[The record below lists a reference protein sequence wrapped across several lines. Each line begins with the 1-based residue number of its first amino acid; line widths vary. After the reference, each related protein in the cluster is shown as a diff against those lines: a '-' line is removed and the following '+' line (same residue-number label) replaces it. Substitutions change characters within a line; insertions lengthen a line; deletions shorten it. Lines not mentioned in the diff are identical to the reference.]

1 MASLDFA
8 QEPLYRTVAAEQEII
23 FAIREDTGIVA
34 NESKVKFVATVNVGS
49 DSSALTEIGVF
60 KTTPNAAERG
70 IFDFG
75 TILKNYV
82 NPDYTGMSDSL
93 TTSTFKGTNYSDT
106 NYHPIHVIDEFC
118 LGHSS
123 TKWFQIDFTIEY
135 LGADPS
141 YPNLVAEDPSDSV
154 VSYNHYLYNGVVY
167 DTDPL
172 KSSYTLS
179 YYRFGYDLKEAGY
192 TCEGTTIATA
202 GALSDAPK
210 VQYARLTDYGTL
222 PYFTGMTN
230 QTTYGF
236 HVLQMGAVEV
246 IMYDDA
252 GGTLG
257 SFSFIPSSS
266 NGGYIGTPTTTL
278 SEANIM
284 YIGCFPANFD
294 GAGYG
299 TWNTNKAAC
308 SYYTVQPET
317 TSGTSLGQLYTINII
332 CDDARGYDGVRLTWL
347 NKHGTWD
354 YYTFTKKSVRSV
366 SSRRKTY
373 TQLGGTWNESIYKLR
388 GSSGGRKNFRV
399 DSKEKIKVNTDYVS
413 ELDSVWFE
421 QLMNSPEVFIL
432 NGYQSDSGGVL
443 RRYVQPVTITTSNYT
458 RKTVANDRLI
468 QYSFEVERTTNL
480 RTQSV

>member
-1 MASLDFA
+1 MALKFA
-8 QEPLYRTVAAEQEII
+8 QRPRYETIAAEQEII
-23 FAIREDTGIVA
+23 FAIEETGSKVED
-34 NESKVKFVATVNVGS
+34 ESKVKFVAKVNVGS

-60 KTTPNAAERG
+60 KTTPNAAEVG

-82 NPDYTGMSDSL
+82 SPDYTGMSDSL
-93 TTSTFKGTNYSDT
+93 TTSQYKGTDYSMTD
-106 NYHPIHVIDEFC
+106 YHPIHVIDEFC

-123 TKWFQIDFTIEY
+123 TTWFQIDFAIEY
-135 LGADPS
+135 LGANS
-141 YPNLVAEDPSDSV
+141 NFPNLVAEHPSLGTSSDP
-154 VSYNHYLYNGVVY
+154 YFLYNGVVY

-172 KSSYTLS
+172 DSSYS
-179 YYRFGYDLKEAGY
+179 SNVYKFGYNLNKLGGY
-192 TCEGTTIATA
+192 ISNATTVG

-222 PYFTGMTN
+222 PYFSGLNGNTQSFAAYQIEDVTVEM
-230 QTTYGF
+230 YGDSG
-236 HVLQMGAVEV
+236 L
-246 IMYDDA
+246 
-252 GGTLG
+252 LG
-257 SFSFIPSSS
+257 SFSFQPSSS
-266 NGGYIGTPTTTL
+266 NGGYNGSPSTTL
-278 SEANIM
+278 SEADIM

-294 GAGYG
+294 GAGH
-299 TWNTNKAAC
+299 TFWTANKAAC
-308 SYYTVQPET
+308 TYYKVRPET
-317 TSGTSLGQLYTINII
+317 LSVPIGEFYTINII
-332 CDDARGYDGVRLTWL
+332 CDDARGYEGVRLTWL
-347 NKHGTWD
+347 NKQGTWD
-354 YYTFTKKSVRSV
+354 YYTFNKKSVRSV

-388 GSSGGRKNFRV
+388 GSSGGRKNFKV

-432 NGYQSDSGGVL
+432 NEYQSDSGGVL

>member
-1 MASLDFA
+1 MALQFA
-8 QEPLYRTVAAEQEII
+8 QRPRYETIAAEQEII
-23 FAIREDTGIVA
+23 FAIKESGSIVED
-34 NESKVKFVATVNVGS
+34 ESKVKFVAKVNVGS
-49 DSSALTEIGVF
+49 DSAALTEIGVF
-60 KTTPNAAERG
+60 KTTPNAAEVG

-82 NPDYTGMSDSL
+82 SPDYTGMSDSL
-93 TTSTFKGTNYSDT
+93 TTSQYKGTNYSMTD
-106 NYHPIHVIDEFC
+106 YHPIHVIDEFC

-123 TKWFQIDFTIEY
+123 TKWFQIDFFIEY
-135 LGADPS
+135 LGAAVD
-141 YPNLVAEDPSDSV
+141 YPNMVAIDESLDLSSTV
-154 VSYNHYLYNGVVY
+154 YFLYNGVVY

-172 KSSYTLS
+172 DSSNSNNVYK
-179 YYRFGYDLKEAGY
+179 FGYNLYKSGGY
-192 TCEGTTIATA
+192 ISNSLPGVDDG

-222 PYFTGMTN
+222 PYFSGLNANTQSFAAYQIDNVSVTM
-230 QTTYGF
+230 YGDSG
-236 HVLQMGAVEV
+236 L
-246 IMYDDA
+246 
-252 GGTLG
+252 LG
-257 SFSFIPSSS
+257 SFTFTATSS
-266 NGGYIGTPTTTL
+266 NGGYNGSPSTTL
-278 SEANIM
+278 SEADIM

-294 GAGYG
+294 GAGNPFW
-299 TWNTNKAAC
+299 TANKAAC
-308 SYYTVQPET
+308 TYYTVRPET
-317 TSGTSLGQLYTINII
+317 SSVPIGELYTIHII
-332 CDDARGYDGVRLTWL
+332 CDDARGYEGVRLTWL
-347 NKHGTWD
+347 NKQGTWD
-354 YYTFTKKSVRSV
+354 YYTFNKKSVRSV

-388 GSSGGRKNFRV
+388 GSSGGRKNYKV
-399 DSKEKIKVNTDYVS
+399 DSKEKIKVNTDYVNES
-413 ELDSVWFE
+413 EAIWFE

>member
-1 MASLDFA
+1 MALQFA
-8 QEPLYRTVAAEQEII
+8 QIPRYKTLAAEEQII
-23 FAIREDTGIVA
+23 FAIKESGSIVA
-34 NESKVKFVATVNVGS
+34 NESKVKFVAKVNVGS

-60 KTTPNAAERG
+60 KTTPNAAEVG

-82 NPDYTGMSDSL
+82 SPDYTGISDSL
-93 TTSTFKGTNYSDT
+93 TTSQYKGTDFSVAD
-106 NYHPIHVIDEFC
+106 YHPIHVIDEFC

-123 TKWFQIDFTIEY
+123 TKWFQIDFFIEY
-135 LGADPS
+135 LDADPS
-141 YPNLVAEDPSDSV
+141 YPNLVAEDPSLGIASTD
-154 VSYNHYLYNGVVY
+154 HYLYNGVVY

-172 KSSYTLS
+172 RSDNFNSIYK
-179 YYRFGYDLKEAGY
+179 FGYDLSAAGY
-192 TCEGTTIATA
+192 ICNAATISTA
-202 GALSDAPK
+202 GALSDAPL

-230 QTTYGF
+230 QTTYSYD
-236 HVLQMGAVEV
+236 VIQATAVDV
-246 IMYDDA
+246 IMYNAA
-252 GGTLG
+252 GASLG
-257 SFSFIPSSS
+257 NFQINPTSS
-266 NGGYIGTPTTTL
+266 NGGYNGSPSTNL
-278 SEANIM
+278 SEANLM

-294 GAGYG
+294 GAANA
-299 TWNTNKAAC
+299 TWTANKAAC
-308 SYYTVQPET
+308 SYYTLRPEAT
-317 TSGTSLGQLYTINII
+317 VGTPLGQLYTINII

-373 TQLGGTWNESIYKLR
+373 TQLGGTWNESIYKLH

-399 DSKEKIKVNTDYVS
+399 DSKEKIKVNTDYVNES
-413 ELDSVWFE
+413 EAIWFE

-432 NGYQSDSGGVL
+432 NEYQSDSGGVL

>member
-1 MASLDFA
+1 MASLDFS
-8 QEPLYRTVAAEQEII
+8 QEPLYRTVAAEQDII
-23 FAIREDTGIVA
+23 FSVLEDTGIVA
-34 NESKVKFVATVNVGS
+34 NESKVKFIARVNVGS

-82 NPDYTGMSDSL
+82 NPDYTGMSDTL
-93 TTSTFKGTNYSDT
+93 TTSTFKGTNYSDI
-106 NYHPIHVIDEFC
+106 NYHPIHVIDSFC

-135 LGADPS
+135 VGADPS
-141 YPNLVAEDPSDSV
+141 YPDLVAEDTSDSLS
-154 VSYNHYLYNGVVY
+154 SYKHYLYNGVVY
-167 DTDPL
+167 NTDPL
-172 KSSYTLS
+172 KSLYSLS
-179 YYRFGYDLKEAGY
+179 YRFGYDLDTAGY
-192 TCEGTTIATA
+192 ICNATTTATA

-230 QTTYGF
+230 ATTYGF
-236 HVLQMGAVEV
+236 SVLIMGVVEV
-246 IMYDDA
+246 TMYNDA

-257 SFSFIPSSS
+257 SFTFIPSST
-266 NGGYIGTPTTTL
+266 NGGYMGGSSTNL
-278 SEANIM
+278 SEGNLM

-294 GAGYG
+294 GAGYA

-317 TSGTSLGQLYTINII
+317 TGGISLGQLYTINII
-332 CDDARGYDGVRLTWL
+332 CDDARGHEGIRLTWL

-354 YYTFTKKSVRSV
+354 YYTFNKKSVRSV
-366 SSRRKTY
+366 SSKRKTY
-373 TQLGGTWNESIYKLR
+373 TQLGGTWNESTYKLYS
-388 GSSGGRKNFRV
+388 SSGGKKNYKV

-413 ELDSVWFE
+413 ESESVWFE

-432 NGYQSDSGGVL
+432 NGFQSDTGGVL

>member
-1 MASLDFA
+1 MALKFA
-8 QEPLYRTVAAEQEII
+8 QIPRYKTLAAEEQII
-23 FAIREDTGIVA
+23 FAIDETGTIVED
-34 NESKVKFVATVNVGS
+34 ESKVKFIAKVNVAS
-49 DSSALTEIGVF
+49 DRAALTEIGVF
-60 KTTPNAAERG
+60 KTTPNAAEVG

-93 TTSTFKGTNYSDT
+93 TTSQYKGTDFSVTD
-106 NYHPIHVIDEFC
+106 YHPIHVIDEFC

-123 TKWFQIDFTIEY
+123 TKWFQIDFAIEY
-135 LGADPS
+135 EGANPS
-141 YPNLVAEDPSDSV
+141 YPDLVAEDPSLGTSSDP
-154 VSYNHYLYNGVVY
+154 YFLYNGVVY

-172 KSSYTLS
+172 RSDNYNSIYK
-179 YYRFGYDLKEAGY
+179 FGYDLSAVGY
-192 TCEGTTIATA
+192 ICNAATISTA
-202 GALSDAPK
+202 GALSDAPL

-230 QTTYGF
+230 ATTYGF
-236 HVLQMGAVEV
+236 SVLIMGVVEV
-246 IMYDDA
+246 TMYNDA

-257 SFSFIPSSS
+257 SFTFIPSST
-266 NGGYIGTPTTTL
+266 NGGYMGGSSTTL
-278 SEANIM
+278 SEGNLI

-294 GAGYG
+294 GAGNAVW
-299 TWNTNKAAC
+299 TANKAAC
-308 SYYTVQPET
+308 SYYTLRPET
-317 TSGTSLGQLYTINII
+317 TTGTPLGQLYTINII
-332 CDDARGYDGVRLTWL
+332 CEDSRGYDGVRLTWL

-354 YYTFTKKSVRSV
+354 YYTFNKKSVRSV

-373 TQLGGTWNESIYKLR
+373 TQLGGTWNESIYKLH
-388 GSSGGRKNFRV
+388 GSSGGKKNYKV
-399 DSKEKIKVNTDYVS
+399 DSKEKIKINTDYVS
-413 ELDSVWFE
+413 ESESVWFE

-432 NGYQSDSGGVL
+432 NGFQSDLAGVL
-443 RRYVQPVTITTSNYT
+443 RRYVQPVTITTSTYT

>member
-1 MASLDFA
+1 MALKFA
-8 QEPLYRTVAAEQEII
+8 QRPLYKTLAAEQQII
-23 FAIREDTGIVA
+23 FAIKETTTIVA
-34 NESKVKFVATVNVGS
+34 NESKVKFVAKVNVGS

-60 KTTPNAAERG
+60 KTTPNEAEVG

-82 NPDYTGMSDSL
+82 NPDYTGMSDTL
-93 TTSTFKGTNYSDT
+93 TTSQYKKTNYSITD
-106 NYHPIHVIDEFC
+106 YHPIHVIDEFC

-123 TKWFQIDFTIEY
+123 TKWFQIDFFIEY
-135 LGADPS
+135 LGANS
-141 YPNLVAEDPSDSV
+141 NFPNLVAEDPLLSTSSDT
-154 VSYNHYLYNGVVY
+154 YLLYNGVIY

-172 KSSYTLS
+172 ASSNSSSVYK
-179 YYRFGYDLKEAGY
+179 FGYNLELGDY
-192 TCEGTTIATA
+192 VSHATKVG

-222 PYFTGMTN
+222 PYFSGLNEFTQSFEAYQIKT
-230 QTTYGF
+230 
-236 HVLQMGAVEV
+236 VEV
-246 IMYDDA
+246 IMYGDS
-252 GGTLG
+252 GSLG
-257 SFSFIPSSS
+257 SFSFDPSSS
-266 NGGYIGTPTTTL
+266 NGGYTGTPSTTL
-278 SEANIM
+278 SEAHIM
-284 YIGCFPANFD
+284 YIGCFPANFN
-294 GAGYG
+294 GAANA
-299 TWNTNKAAC
+299 TWTANKAAC
-308 SYYTVQPET
+308 TYYTVRPET
-317 TSGTSLGQLYTINII
+317 SSVPIGELYTIHII
-332 CDDARGYDGVRLTWL
+332 CDDARGYEGVRLTWL
-347 NKHGTWD
+347 NKQGTWD
-354 YYTFTKKSVRSV
+354 YYTFNKKSVRSV

-373 TQLGGTWNESIYKLR
+373 TQLGGTWNESTYKLR

-468 QYSFEVERTTNL
+468 QYSFEVEKSKTL

>member
-1 MASLDFA
+1 MALKFA
-8 QEPLYRTVAAEQEII
+8 QIPRYKTLAAEEQII
-23 FAIREDTGIVA
+23 FAIKETGTIVED
-34 NESKVKFVATVNVGS
+34 ESKVKFVAKVNVGS

-60 KTTPNAAERG
+60 KTTPNAAEVG

-82 NPDYTGMSDSL
+82 SPDYTGMSDSL
-93 TTSTFKGTNYSDT
+93 TTSQYKGTDFSVTD
-106 NYHPIHVIDEFC
+106 YHPIHVIDEFC

-123 TKWFQIDFTIEY
+123 TKWFQIDFFIEY
-135 LGADPS
+135 LDADPS
-141 YPNLVAEDPSDSV
+141 YPNLVAEDPSLGISSTD
-154 VSYNHYLYNGVVY
+154 HYLYNGVVY

-172 KSSYTLS
+172 RSDNFNSIYK
-179 YYRFGYDLKEAGY
+179 FGYDLSVAGY
-192 TCEGTTIATA
+192 ICNAATISTA
-202 GALSDAPK
+202 GALSDAPL

-230 QTTYGF
+230 QTTYSYD
-236 HVLQMGAVEV
+236 VIQATAVDV
-246 IMYDDA
+246 IMYDAA
-252 GGTLG
+252 GASLG
-257 SFSFIPSSS
+257 NFQINPTSS
-266 NGGYIGTPTTTL
+266 NGGYNGSPATTL
-278 SEANIM
+278 SEANLM

-294 GAGYG
+294 GAGNA
-299 TWNTNKAAC
+299 TWTANKAAC
-308 SYYTVQPET
+308 SYYTLRPEAT
-317 TSGTSLGQLYTINII
+317 VGTPLGQLYTINII

-373 TQLGGTWNESIYKLR
+373 TQLGGTWNESIYKLH
-388 GSSGGRKNFRV
+388 GSSGGRKNYRV
-399 DSKEKIKVNTDYVS
+399 DSKEKIKVNTDYVNES
-413 ELDSVWFE
+413 EAIWFE

-432 NGYQSDSGGVL
+432 NEYQSDSGGVL